1 MATRY
6 WVGGTGNW
14 NATSTTNWSDTS
26 GGASGASAPTSVD
39 DVIFDANSNT
49 GTTIF
54 TVTVTGTSAAPAVC
68 QDFSTGGAGGALDAV
83 MTLTMGATAFLNCH
97 GSMTLPAANL
107 SMSSS
112 GGTINFKATS
122 TGKIVTTNGISL
134 VNLNLNF
141 DGVGGGWTLGSA
153 ITTTNIFVINGS
165 FSTGASNYSVT
176 ATRLLSS
183 YSNVRSIILNAS
195 TVTLSAS
202 GANDPGLELTNS
214 TNLTFNAGTSQIN
227 ISGIQGLM
235 RGGGNTFYN
244 VSFTG
249 TQGGRT
255 LTGTNTF
262 NNLSISPRAA
272 TGNAALFFSNN
283 QTINGTLTGSS
294 SFANRRITFY
304 STTLGTS
311 ITLKVNAASLVNA
324 EFQDIII
331 DPTSATYPLTG
342 TRIGDLGGNSGITF
356 TAAKTVYWNLA
367 AGGNYSATAWA
378 LSSGGAVDINNFPL
392 AQDTA
397 IIENTGLNTSA
408 TITMDWPWQIGNL
421 NISTRSNAMTLAQTS
436 SYYVYGNFTL
446 SSSVTLSGVGTL
458 LFSAYGSTQ
467 TITSAGVTFTQP
479 VIILAF
485 SGTVQLLDNL
495 TLSSTATTT
504 LTNGTLDLSSGNRT
518 LSTGLFAS
526 NNSNTRSIAFGTGN
540 ITTTGSGTVWN
551 TSTTTNFIY
560 TGTPTVNISNN
571 SATATTVTTG
581 TMTEAQAL
589 NFNYTTGTYT
599 LTDTAAVYKSV
610 NYTGFAGTAANTAK
624 TVYANVTYATGMTLT
639 AGANATTFAA
649 TSGTQQITNN
659 GKTLDFPL
667 VFNGIGSTFA
677 FQDALTQGST
687 RTFTITNGTVQLKN
701 GVTSTV
707 GAFGTSGTNQKFLQS
722 TLASSQATL
731 SQASGTVDA
740 SYLTIQDINAVGG
753 ATFNAFLNQFNIDAG
768 NVDGWNFGIS
778 PVVGGA
784 EYTYSMRSFT
794 QPRRF

>member
-311 ITLKVNAASLVNA
+311 ITLKVNAASLINA

-342 TRIGDLGGNSGITF
+342 TRIGNLGGNSGITF

-392 AQDTA
+392 SQDTA

-421 NISTRSNAMTLAQTS
+421 DISTRSNAMTFAQTS
-436 SYYVYGNFTL
+436 SYYIYGNYSL
-446 SSSVTLSGVGTL
+446 SSSVTLSGTGTS

-467 TITSAGVTFTQP
+467 IVTSAGRTFTQP
-479 VIILAF
+479 IIIAAF
-485 SGTVQLLDNL
+485 SGTVQFADAI
-495 TLSSTATTT
+495 TGTTFT
-504 LTNGTLDLSSGNRT
+504 QS
-518 LSTGLFAS
+518 A
-526 NNSNTRSIAFGTGN
+526 
-540 ITTTGSGTVWN
+540 GTV
-551 TSTTTNFIY
+551 
-560 TGTPTVNISNN
+560 
-571 SATATTVTTG
+571 
-581 TMTEAQAL
+581 
-589 NFNYTTGTYT
+589 
-599 LTDTAAVYKSV
+599 K
-610 NYTGFAGTAANTAK
+610 
-624 TVYANVTYATGMTLT
+624 
-639 AGANATTFAA
+639 
-649 TSGTQQITNN
+649 
-659 GKTLDFPL
+659 
-667 VFNGIGSTFA
+667 
-677 FQDALTQGST
+677 
-687 RTFTITNGTVQLKN
+687 LKN
-701 GVTSTV
+701 GVTSTFTNFV
-707 GAFGTSGTNQKFLQS
+707 TSGTNQKFLQS
-722 TLASSQATL
+722 TLAGSQATL
-731 SQASGTVDA
+731 SKTSGTVNA
-740 SYLTIQDINAVGG
+740 SYLTIQDINATGG
-753 ATFNAFLNQFNIDAG
+753 AIWNARTDLGSKDITNNT
-768 NVDGWNFGIS
+768 GWNFIFIAVQQILK
-778 PVVGGA
+778 PIMA
-784 EYTYSMRSFT
+784 KIL
-794 QPRRF
+794 QPIILN

>member
-195 TVTLSAS
+195 TVILSAS

-392 AQDTA
+392 VQDTA